1 MHTFFSNEFPFVFP
15 SEIPRCGLL
24 ILLLITQTIYVYC
37 GNSFFVCKKEHE
49 KAGVF
54 LETSTKESIIFV
66 MNKNRRGE
74 SVGEQQSRNIMD
86 YDTVRLDDENNA
98 VVIIDQTKLP
108 GKIEI
113 ISLHTA
119 QEIWNAIYLLQV
131 RGAPAIGVAAAYG
144 VYVLAKRMDTEDYD
158 TFYREFV
165 RQKEYLDS
173 SRPTAVNL
181 SWALN
186 RMQRVVEAH
195 SGETVAQIK
204 EALHRESVAIQEED
218 IWVCRMIG
226 EHGLTLV
233 KPGDGILTH
242 CNAGQLATS
251 KYGTATAPIYLGEE
265 RGYHFHVFADETRP
279 LLQGA
284 RLTAFELQSSGVDVT
299 LICDNM
305 SATVMKNGWVN
316 AVFVGCDRVAAN
328 GDAANKIGTSVVAA
342 VAKYYGVPVYICAPT
357 STIDLNTPTGAE
369 IKIEQRP
376 AEEVTEMWYKE
387 RMAPE
392 GIKVFNPAFD
402 VTDHELIAGIVTEYG
417 VARAPYTESLAA
429 IFAEKEK
436 RAREKKEA

>member
-1 MHTFFSNEFPFVFP
+1 MQQE
-15 SEIPRCGLL
+15 
-24 ILLLITQTIYVYC
+24 
-37 GNSFFVCKKEHE
+37 
-49 KAGVF
+49 
-54 LETSTKESIIFV
+54 
-66 MNKNRRGE
+66 NK
-74 SVGEQQSRNIMD
+74 NIMD
-86 YDTVRLDDENNA
+86 YDTVRLDDENEA
-98 VVIIDQTKLP
+98 VIIIDQTKLP
-108 GKIEI
+108 GSIELL
-113 ISLHTA
+113 SLKTA
-119 QEIWNAIYLLQV
+119 QEIWDAIYLLKV

-144 VYVLAKRMDTEDYD
+144 IYVLAKQIQAEDYE
-158 TFYREFV
+158 TFYQEFV

-186 RMQRVVEAH
+186 RMLKVVKEH
-195 SGETVAQIK
+195 KTEPVSSIK
-204 EALHRESVAIQEED
+204 EWLKQEAVAIQEED
-218 IWVCRMIG
+218 IKVCKMIG
-226 EHGLTLV
+226 EYGLTLV

-251 KYGTATAPIYLGEE
+251 KYGTATAPIYLGQE
-265 RGYHFHVFADETRP
+265 RGYGFRVFADETRP

-328 GDAANKIGTSVVAA
+328 GDTANKIGTSVVAA

-357 STIDLNTPTGAE
+357 STIDMNTSTGAD

-376 AEEVTEMWYKE
+376 AKEVTEMWYQE

-392 GIKVFNPAFD
+392 GVKVFNPAFD

-417 VARAPYTESLAA
+417 VARAPYTESLKE
-429 IFAEKEK
+429 IFSLKEK
-436 RAREKKEA
+436 SRL

>member
-1 MHTFFSNEFPFVFP
+1 MLRKECIITRCETDAKNRGVNLSSNE
-15 SEIPRCGLL
+15 
-24 ILLLITQTIYVYC
+24 
-37 GNSFFVCKKEHE
+37 KK
-49 KAGVF
+49 
-54 LETSTKESIIFV
+54 
-66 MNKNRRGE
+66 
-74 SVGEQQSRNIMD
+74 NIME
-86 YDTVRLDDENNA
+86 YDTVSLDEEKNA

-108 GKIEI
+108 GSIEI
-113 ISLHTA
+113 IELKTA
-119 QEIWNAIYLLQV
+119 EEIWNAIYLLQV

-144 VYVLAKRMDTEDYD
+144 IYVLSKQIKTED
-158 TFYREFV
+158 FESFFEEFK
-165 RQKEYLDS
+165 RQKEYLES

-186 RMQRVVEAH
+186 RMQKVVEDH
-195 SGETVAQIK
+195 RKEPVAAIK
-204 EALHRESVAIQEED
+204 EHLKQESLAIQEED
-218 IWVCRMIG
+218 IWVCKKIG
-226 EHGLTLV
+226 EYGLTLV

-265 RGYHFHVFADETRP
+265 RGYHFRVFADETRP

-284 RLTAFELQSSGVDVT
+284 RLTAFELYSSGVDVT

-328 GDAANKIGTSVVAA
+328 GDTANKIGTSVVAA
-342 VAKYYGVPVYICAPT
+342 VAKQYGVPVYICAPT
-357 STIDLNTPTGAE
+357 STIDMNTETGDD

-417 VARAPYTESLAA
+417 VARAPYTESLKE
-429 IFAEKEK
+429 IFEKKKEK
-436 RAREKKEA
+436 GGQSYAGK

>member
-1 MHTFFSNEFPFVFP
+1 
-15 SEIPRCGLL
+15 
-24 ILLLITQTIYVYC
+24 
-37 GNSFFVCKKEHE
+37 
-49 KAGVF
+49 
-54 LETSTKESIIFV
+54 
-66 MNKNRRGE
+66 
-74 SVGEQQSRNIMD
+74 MD

-113 ISLHTA
+113 ISLHTV
-119 QEIWNAIYLLQV
+119 QEIWDAIYLLQV

-144 VYVLAKRMDTEDYD
+144 IYVLAKQMDTEDYD

-195 SGETVAQIK
+195 RGETVAQIK

-392 GIKVFNPAFD
+392 GVKVFNPAFD

-429 IFAEKEK
+429 VFAEKEK
-436 RAREKKEA
+436 HVRE